1 MAPLLLLLVA
11 LCGQNP
17 GNVRKETE
25 SSHAAMPQADPA
37 DERLAVILKSADDW
51 NRGDIEAFVQSY
63 EQTPETTFVGATV
76 LHGAADILDRYRK
89 NYPDRA
95 RMGKLTFSEL
105 QARTLSPALAIVTG
119 RFTLERSSDAGGR
132 ATGLFTLVMR
142 RGPNGWRIIH
152 DHTSPS

>member
-1 MAPLLLLLVA
+1 MKPVLLFLIA
-11 LCGQNP
+11 LCAQNP
-17 GNVRKETE
+17 VST
-25 SSHAAMPQADPA
+25 
-37 DERLAVILKSADDW
+37 DERLAVLLKSAEDW

-76 LHGAADILDRYRK
+76 LHGAEDILARYRR
-89 NYPDRA
+89 NYPDRV

-105 QARTLSPALAIVTG
+105 QARTLSPTLAIVTG
-119 RFTLERSSDAGGR
+119 RFTLERSAEAGGK

-142 RGPNGWRIIH
+142 LGPNGWRIIH